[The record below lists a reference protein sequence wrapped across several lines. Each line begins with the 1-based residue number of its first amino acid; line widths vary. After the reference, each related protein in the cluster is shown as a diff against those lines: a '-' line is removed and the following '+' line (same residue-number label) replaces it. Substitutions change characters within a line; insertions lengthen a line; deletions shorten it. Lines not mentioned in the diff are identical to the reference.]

1 MKTLK
6 GNLLYALLLPEWPS
20 KDFGH
25 FVDHFGS
32 YSGRWDEHY
41 QSVYDYRGS
50 IGINDITFKTF
61 AKSLFDI
68 DNFDP
73 GIRVWW
79 LPTWERL
86 NMTKANMSNM
96 EQNNTHVYPLP
107 AWLAH
112 LVVPGNVTED
122 ELKSVIAHPAF
133 IENLT
138 TSQLFKMFKF
148 GLWTK
153 YKSNLE
159 DANKTLSDILK
170 EELKVFEDRGFNLRA
185 DFQVTYSDH

>member
-1 MKTLK
+1 MEQLK
-6 GNLLYALLLPEWPS
+6 GYILYSLLLPDWPS
-20 KDFGH
+20 KDFGY

-32 YSGRWDEHY
+32 YSGLLKENY
-41 QSVYDYRGS
+41 LTNYRGS
-50 IGINDITFKTF
+50 IGINDITFKTI

-68 DNFDP
+68 EDIDP

-79 LPTWERL
+79 LPTLERSNL
-86 NMTKANMSNM
+86 TEADMTNL
-96 EQNNTHVYPLP
+96 EQKSTHTYPLP

-122 ELKSVIAHPAF
+122 DVKSVIAHPAF

-138 TSQLFKMFKF
+138 PNQLLKMFKF

-159 DANKTLSDILK
+159 DANKTLSEVLQ